1 MNPQYNSPPLD
12 TQPKSTK
19 RNRKLD
25 DPPRKKRRTTSASA
39 SPAREPWTH
48 GGKSHDILY
57 GDGSKPLFTAN
68 EEEDEPTKGQYHAY
82 DEEERILEE
91 ALSEGYHSAGMN
103 DESWNNDFEVDSRNG
118 KLDDETQQD
127 EQKAQTPQEE
137 EEDSDEVEVLKLSA
151 TRHLPQAKEDSSS
164 EVEVLKMAPRQPRP
178 PTQPNRGAE
187 SGHLITKKKKISL
200 QEVFARA
207 ESQRRMM
214 LEISEWRSD

>member
-1 MNPQYNSPPLD
+1 MTSY
-12 TQPKSTK
+12 TVMV
-19 RNRKLD
+19 RNHSSLRM
-25 DPPRKKRRTTSASA
+25 RKKTS
-39 SPAREPWTH
+39 
-48 GGKSHDILY
+48 
-57 GDGSKPLFTAN
+57 
-68 EEEDEPTKGQYHAY
+68 KGQYHAY